1 MVGGKAPLYTQSRSK
16 ATGVL
21 LGPQRLAVTVNEE
34 LEALAIKG
42 EVAAITAGWQEREAE
57 DEELQAAL
65 GNRAVN
71 LMLHARSDAVGR
83 DDPELFVA
91 HRAKQDRLR
100 QLQAL
105 YRGRLAH
112 AITAAREL
120 QAAAGDRALIE
131 SELEAA
137 IEAIRVL
144 DDQHLARIKGIE
156 DEYDDAMRPQDR
168 PVVQAH
174 REALAEIIGRAGAVA
189 IAGGHVVSLLTR
201 LRLFDLAPLIAGR
214 PILAWSAGAMCLTD
228 RVVLFHD
235 SPPQGQ
241 GIAEILEAGLGLF
254 PGLVVFPHAR
264 RRLRLSD
271 PARVALLAGRF
282 GPAAC
287 VALDERCK
295 VTYDGHRLC
304 AAANTMLL
312 DFDGLLRPMEPR
324 CP

>member
-1 MVGGKAPLYTQSRSK
+1 M

-21 LGPQRLAVTVNEE
+21 LGPQRLAITVDRE
-34 LEALAIKG
+34 LEAMKIEG
-42 EVAAITAGWQEREAE
+42 PVAAITAGWQEREAE
-57 DEELQAAL
+57 DQELQAAL

-83 DDPELFVA
+83 DDPDLFAA

-112 AITAAREL
+112 ALDAAREL
-120 QAAAGDRALIE
+120 QKTEGPRDLVGPEIAAAI
-131 SELEAA
+131 AA
-137 IEAIRVL
+137 IQLVDR
-144 DDQHLARIKGIE
+144 QHLARIQAIE
-156 DEYDDAMRPQDR
+156 DEYEATMRPYER

-174 REALAEIIGRAGAVA
+174 REELADIISRCCAVA

-201 LRLFDLAPLIAGR
+201 LRLFDVGPLIATR

-241 GIAEILEAGLGLF
+241 GNAEILEAGLGLF

-264 RRLRLSD
+264 RRLRLHD
-271 PARVALLAGRF
+271 ANRVALLAGRF
-282 GPAAC
+282 APALC
-287 VALDERCK
+287 VALDERSK
-295 VTYDGHRLC
+295 VAYDGAC
-304 AAANTMLL
+304 YAAAAGTTVLGA
-312 DFDGLLRPMEPR
+312 DGVLRQMEPR